1 MHDIIL
7 YYEIERGHAGGVF
20 LSSPPV
26 FESGGVLPAFPFDH
40 FHPATLSSP
49 FPKRDKLRVRSRG
62 RFTMGRRGRVEN
74 FMSPFTSSSPSPLFH
89 YYPSPLLHPSVEEEE
104 EDHQKEKKKEG
115 VRKNAGS

>member
-1 MHDIIL
+1 
-7 YYEIERGHAGGVF
+7 
-20 LSSPPV
+20 
-26 FESGGVLPAFPFDH
+26 
-40 FHPATLSSP
+40 
-49 FPKRDKLRVRSRG
+49 
-62 RFTMGRRGRVEN
+62 MGRRGRVEN